1 MMFWLILTAM
11 TCAAALAVIWPLASS
26 RIALR
31 SGGDIAIYR
40 DQLNE
45 LERDVAVGLIQ
56 EGEAE
61 AARVEISRRL
71 LNAADT
77 VETLAATPPSH
88 RDWRKLAVTLTSI
101 VLLTAGSIGLY
112 VRLGSPE
119 LAWASQPSEQRTAEA
134 GPLAPSVAALIAKVE
149 SYLQKNPRDGRG
161 WETLAPVYMQIGR
174 YTDSANAWKNS
185 IALLGET
192 ADRQANLG
200 EALAAEANGII
211 TSEAKGAFVRSV
223 TLNKKS
229 VSARY
234 YLGTA
239 AEQDGKPD
247 EAAKIW
253 RELVADAP
261 AGAHWVADVRA
272 ALARVENNSSGPVA
286 PKASEASAAQ
296 SLDQNVMIR
305 GMVDG
310 LAARLKQD
318 GSNPDDWIK
327 LVRSYKVLGELDKA
341 RAAIAEARQA
351 TASDTDKQ
359 QRFEAALNELEAGGV
374 VSPAQTENSPVGPR
388 QHSDEALPAMVR
400 RLSDRLQKSG
410 SDPDGWIMLVRSY
423 VAMGETDKAAASIK
437 NARAA
442 LADDQAKLQ
451 MLNEALQ
458 RFDIDQNSKTIEAR
472 VPKNA
477 ESRIGPQSEP
487 ANGMIRSMVA
497 RLADRLGKD
506 GSDFDGWLQ
515 LVRSYVVLG
524 DRNKAMEAA
533 ANARQSIAGNSE
545 KQRRLDEFVKSLGLN
560 E

>member
-1 MMFWLILTAM
+1 M
-11 TCAAALAVIWPLASS
+11 TCAAAFAVIWPLAFT

-77 VETLAATPPSH
+77 VETLAAAPPSQ
-88 RDWRKLAVTLTSI
+88 RGWRKLAVTLTSI
-101 VLLTAGSIGLY
+101 ALLTVGSVGLY

-119 LAWASQPSEQRTAEA
+119 LASATESSERTA
-134 GPLAPSVAALIAKVE
+134 GPQAPAVTALIAKVE

-174 YTDSANAWKNS
+174 YTDSANAWRNS

-211 TSEAKGAFVRSV
+211 TSEAKSAFVRAV
-223 TLNKKS
+223 ILNKKS

-239 AEQDGKPD
+239 AEQDGRPD

-253 RELVADAP
+253 RELIADAP
-261 AGAHWVADVRA
+261 TSAHWVADVRA
-272 ALARVENNSSGPVA
+272 ALARVENNSNGPAA
-286 PKASEASAAQ
+286 PKASEAPAGQ
-296 SLDQNVMIR
+296 SPDQNAMIR
-305 GMVDG
+305 SMVDG

-318 GSNPDDWIK
+318 GSNPDNWIK
-327 LVRSYKVLGELDKA
+327 LVRSYKVLGEFDKA

-351 TASDTDKQ
+351 IASDADKRQ
-359 QRFEAALNELEAGGV
+359 HFDAALNELEAGGV
-374 VSPAQTENSPVGPR
+374 VSSAQTENSTVGPR
-388 QHSDEALPAMVR
+388 QHSDEALPTMVS

-423 VAMGETDKAAASIK
+423 AAMGETEKAAASIK

-451 MLNEALQ
+451 MFDEALQ
-458 RFDIDQNSKTIEAR
+458 RFNIDHNSNSTEAS
-472 VPKNA
+472 VQTNT
-477 ESRIGPQSEP
+477 ESGTAPQSEA
-487 ANGMIRSMVA
+487 ANSMIRSMVA
-497 RLADRLGKD
+497 RLADRLDKD

-533 ANARQSIAGNSE
+533 ANARQTIAGNTE
-545 KQRRLDEFVKSLGLN
+545 KQQRLDEFTKSLGLN